1 MWSMTGDTLELVWL
15 SVPGY
20 ANYKF
25 RWMDKLGCSPA
36 GRLIKVISQ
45 NNKR

>member
-1 MWSMTGDTLELVWL
+1 MTGDTLELVWL

-20 ANYKF
+20 ANYKS
-25 RWMDKLGCSPA
+25 RWMDKLGGSPA
-36 GRLIKVISQ
+36 GRLIKFIRQ